1 MILNSAP
8 ESVYRSIPAPEVDT
22 KNPEQIIQTIQ
33 EYVANNDPDT
43 AKKLYEVLYRI
54 NTSEEIRPM
63 GGEVSGEVETS
74 ID

>member
-8 ESVYRSIPAPEVDT
+8 ESISTSEIDT

-54 NTSEEIRPM
+54 NTSEEIKPM
-63 GGEVSGEVETS
+63 GGEVSGEVNTS